1 MSYIK
6 NSIKLKRYLKR
17 LNGCTIEYDLA
28 PYLDVLAKIN
38 ALIPGL
44 ANKTDGQLK
53 DESLALIIKAR
64 AGVSLDDLLV
74 ESFALAAETIWRVL
88 KQRPFDEQII
98 GGIVMHRAKLAEMQT
113 GEGKTLTAVF
123 PAYLNAL
130 AGKGVH
136 VLTFNDYLARRD
148 AQWMGP
154 VYEFLGLT
162 VGFVQERMITA
173 DRKKAYGAGITYCT
187 AKEAGFDFLRDS
199 LCYDAENIAHH
210 DFNFAIVDEADSILI
225 DEARVPLIIAGNQD
239 VFGDKEAKDKKL
251 NNMAGL
257 VRTLEEKKDW
267 EFDEYSRNIN
277 LTENGI
283 KRAEH
288 LLSCGNLYEE
298 ENFELLA
305 MLSYALHAEY
315 LLHKNED
322 YIVRNGK
329 AELVDEFT
337 GRVAN
342 KRRWPDGLQAAVEA
356 KENLPVQ
363 SKGVILNSITLQHFI
378 QLYPKRCGMT
388 ATAQR
393 AEEEFRNFYK
403 LRVVVVPP
411 HKPCVRKDL
420 HDVVFRSG
428 KQKHEALLAEIISA
442 HATKRP
448 VLVGTRSVEE
458 SAALADA
465 LQKQGVVCE
474 VLNAKR
480 DEFEAQIIA
489 QAGSLG
495 AITISTNMAGRGT
508 DIRLGGADE
517 TEKKQIADL
526 GGLYVIGANKHESQ
540 RIDNQLRGRA
550 GRQGDPGS
558 SRFFISLEDELF
570 VKYRL
575 HELLPARYTGGRQ
588 SDPIDNPV
596 VGSEI
601 NRLQRIIEGQNSEI
615 KMTMFRYSFLV
626 EQQRKIFFDMRRGIL
641 LGTWAPDFF
650 RQRSP
655 ERFSRLGAKFGEV
668 RLAAECT
675 SLALFHHDKH
685 WCRYLAEMTELRE
698 GIHLRRM
705 GGQDPLYEFQ
715 KLSIHIF
722 EIMQM
727 HIESDMIK
735 AFDAITENVADT
747 SLPGTKAPS
756 ATWTYLINDN
766 PFDPML
772 EIQLKGNIGLSAWAG
787 LLWPLTA
794 LYFLVRRI
802 GKKKENK
809 YL

>member
-1 MSYIK
+1 
-6 NSIKLKRYLKR
+6 
-17 LNGCTIEYDLA
+17 
-28 PYLDVLAKIN
+28 
-38 ALIPGL
+38 
-44 ANKTDGQLK
+44 
-53 DESLALIIKAR
+53 
-64 AGVSLDDLLV
+64 
-74 ESFALAAETIWRVL
+74 
-88 KQRPFDEQII
+88 
-98 GGIVMHRAKLAEMQT
+98 MQT

-130 AGKGVH
+130 AGRGVH

-162 VGFVQERMITA
+162 VGFIQEGMNTA
-173 DRKKAYGAGITYCT
+173 ERKKAYGADITYCT

-199 LCYDAENIAHH
+199 LCYDAKNIAHR
-210 DFNFAIVDEADSILI
+210 DFIFAIVDEADSILI

-239 VFGDKEAKDKKL
+239 VFGDKQEKDRKL
-251 NNMAGL
+251 NDMAAL

-267 EFDEYSRNIN
+267 EFDDYVRNIH

-283 KRAEH
+283 KRAE
-288 LLSCGNLYEE
+288 LLLKCGNLYEE
-298 ENFELLA
+298 ENFEVLA

-315 LLHKNED
+315 LLRRDED

-337 GRVAN
+337 GRVAD

-356 KENLPVQ
+356 KENLNVQ
-363 SKGVILNSITLQHFI
+363 SKGIVLNSITLQHFI
-378 QLYPKRCGMT
+378 QLYPKLCGMT

-393 AEEEFRNFYK
+393 AEEEFRNFYN

-420 HDVVFRSG
+420 HDVVFRFR
-428 KQKHEALLAEIISA
+428 KQKHEALQAEIMA
-442 HATKRP
+442 VHATKRP
-448 VLVGTRSVEE
+448 VLVGTRTVEE
-458 SAALADA
+458 SAALAGA

-489 QAGSLG
+489 QAGRPG

-517 TEKKQIADL
+517 TEKKQVADF
-526 GGLYVIGANKHESQ
+526 GGLYVIGTNKHESQ

-558 SRFFISLEDELF
+558 SRFFISLEDDLF

-575 HELLPARYTGGRQ
+575 NELLPAKYTGAELGG
-588 SDPIDNPV
+588 PIDNPV
-596 VGSEI
+596 VQSEI

-615 KMTMFRYSFLV
+615 KMTLFRYSILV
-626 EQQRKIFFDMRRGIL
+626 EQQRKMFFEKRRVIL
-641 LGTWAPDFF
+641 QGVWAQDFF

-655 ERFSRLGAKFGEV
+655 EQWSRLCAKLGES

-675 SLALFHHDKH
+675 ALALFHYDKH
-685 WCRYLAEMTELRE
+685 WSRYLAEMTELRE

-705 GGQDPLYEFQ
+705 AGQDPLYEFQ

-722 EIMQM
+722 EIMQKR
-727 HIESDMIK
+727 IEIDMIK
-735 AFDAITENVADT
+735 SFDGITENTADMT
-747 SLPGTKAPS
+747 AAGIKAPS

-794 LYFLVRRI
+794 LYFLVRRVGI
-802 GKKKENK
+802 KKGNK
-809 YL
+809 

>member
-1 MSYIK
+1 MSHI
-6 NSIKLKRYLKR
+6 NTFTKLDRYLRR

-28 PYLDVLAKIN
+28 PYRGVLENIK
-38 ALIPGL
+38 ALVPGFS
-44 ANKTDGQLK
+44 NKTDGQLK
-53 DESLALIIKAR
+53 EASLALINEAR
-64 AGVSLDDLLV
+64 DGAPFDDLLV
-74 ESFALAAETIWRVL
+74 ESFALVTETVWRVL
-88 KQRPFDEQII
+88 RQRPFDEQII

-130 AGKGVH
+130 AGRGVH

-162 VGFVQERMITA
+162 VGFIQEGMNTA
-173 DRKKAYGAGITYCT
+173 ERKKAYGADITYCT

-199 LCYDAENIAHH
+199 LCYDAKNIAHR

-239 VFGDKEAKDKKL
+239 VFGDKQEKDRKL
-251 NNMAGL
+251 NDMAAL

-267 EFDEYSRNIN
+267 EFDDYVRNIH

-283 KRAEH
+283 KRAEF
-288 LLSCGNLYEE
+288 LLKCGNLYEE
-298 ENFELLA
+298 ENFEVLA

-315 LLHKNED
+315 LLRRDED

-337 GRVAN
+337 GRVAD

-356 KENLPVQ
+356 KENLSVQ
-363 SKGVILNSITLQHFI
+363 SKGMVLNSITLQHFI
-378 QLYPKRCGMT
+378 QLYPKLCGMT

-393 AEEEFRNFYK
+393 AEEEFRNFYN

-420 HDVVFRSG
+420 HDVVFRLRQ
-428 KQKHEALLAEIISA
+428 QKHEALQREIISVQV
-442 HATKRP
+442 TKRP
-448 VLVGTRSVEE
+448 VLVGTRTVEE
-458 SAALADA
+458 SATLADA
-465 LQKQGVVCE
+465 LQKQGVACD

-489 QAGSLG
+489 QAGRPG
-495 AITISTNMAGRGT
+495 AVTISTNMAGRGT
-508 DIRLGGADE
+508 DIRLGGANE
-517 TEKKQIADL
+517 TEKQQVAGL
-526 GGLYVIGANKHESQ
+526 GGLYVIGTNKHESQ

-558 SRFFISLEDELF
+558 SRFFISLEDDLF

-575 HELLPARYTGGRQ
+575 NELLPARYTRAEQGG
-588 SDPIDNPV
+588 PIDNPV
-596 VGSEI
+596 VQSEI

-615 KMTMFRYSFLV
+615 KMTLFRYSFLV
-626 EQQRKIFFDMRRGIL
+626 EQQRKIFFEKRRWIL
-641 LGTWAPDFF
+641 QGAWAQDFF

-655 ERFSRLGAKFGEV
+655 EQWIRLCAKLGES

-675 SLALFHHDKH
+675 ALALFHYDKH
-685 WCRYLAEMTELRE
+685 WSQYLAEMTELRE

-722 EIMQM
+722 EIMQK
-727 HIESDMIK
+727 HIEIDMIK
-735 AFDAITENVADT
+735 SFDGITENTADMT
-747 SLPGTKAPS
+747 AARIKAPS

-772 EIQLKGNIGLSAWAG
+772 ELQLKGNIGLSAWAG

-794 LYFLVRRI
+794 LYFLFRRVAE
-802 GKKKENK
+802 KKRNK
-809 YL
+809 